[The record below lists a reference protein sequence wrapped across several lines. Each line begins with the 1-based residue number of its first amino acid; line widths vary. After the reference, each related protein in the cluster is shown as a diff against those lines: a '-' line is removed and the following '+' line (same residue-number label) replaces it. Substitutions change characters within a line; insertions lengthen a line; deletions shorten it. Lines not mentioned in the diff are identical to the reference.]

1 MENDSNPLSAAS
13 IISRGI
19 PIGNLTSQ
27 IFANLYLG
35 GLDHFVKEILKC
47 RYYIRYMDDLIL
59 FDNSKD
65 QLNQWKEAIRKYL
78 QSLKLELHARKCQ
91 IYLVRNGVP
100 FLGYKIYPTHRLVLT
115 DNIKRFRKRL
125 KRYLKGS
132 GGGGWQC
139 IQRFNLPSRVGWVMP
154 SMLIPIICGINF
166 C

>member
-1 MENDSNPLSAAS
+1 
-13 IISRGI
+13 
-19 PIGNLTSQ
+19 
-27 IFANLYLG
+27 
-35 GLDHFVKEILKC
+35 
-47 RYYIRYMDDLIL
+47 MDDLIL

-132 GGGGWQC
+132 GGGGLAMHSK
-139 IQRFNLPSRVGWVMP
+139 IQSSFQSWLGYALHADSYHLRHKLLLEFEK
-154 SMLIPIICGINF
+154 GISPKK
-166 C
+166 